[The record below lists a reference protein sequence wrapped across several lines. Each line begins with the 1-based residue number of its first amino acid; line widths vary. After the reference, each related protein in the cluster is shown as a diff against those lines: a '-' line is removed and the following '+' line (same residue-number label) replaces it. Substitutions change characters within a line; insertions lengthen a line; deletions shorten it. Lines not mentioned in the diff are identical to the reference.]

1 MKTNNKNVLV
11 VGGTGFIGYH
21 ICKKLIFQ
29 KYKVLSLSSKKPD
42 KNRIVKGVKYIIAD
56 IRNKK
61 KLKILDQKKINYVIN
76 LAGYIDHSG
85 NKKNLKTHIVGTKNL
100 ANKFLKS
107 DLRIFIQAGTSLEY
121 GKINSPQKENEKEK
135 PSSKYGKIKLRANL
149 YLERL
154 RKKFDFPYI
163 VLRIYQIYGPNQSI
177 NRLIPFI
184 ILSCLK
190 NSKFP
195 CTHGKQIRDFLYVD
209 DFVDLI
215 LKILNFK
222 KKIRGI
228 FNVGSNQPIKIKT
241 IINLINKKIGK
252 GIPLYGKADMRI
264 DEQMILYPSIK
275 KIRNIV
281 NWEAKFSLSMGLNKT
296 VEFYKKLFDRNEK
309 IKKS

>member
-11 VGGTGFIGYH
+11 VGGTGFTGYH

-42 KNRIVKGVKYIIAD
+42 KNRIVKGVKYITAD

-85 NKKNLKTHIVGTKNL
+85 NKKNLKTHILGTKNL

-121 GKINSPQKENEKEK
+121 GKINSPQKENKKEK
-135 PSSKYGKIKLRANL
+135 PLSKYGKTKYKANL
-149 YLERL
+149 YLESI
-154 RKKFDFPYI
+154 RKKFDFPY
-163 VLRIYQIYGPNQSI
+163 VTLRIYQIYGPNQGI
-177 NRLIPFI
+177 DRLIPFI

-195 CTHGKQIRDFLYVD
+195 CTHGEQIRDFLYVD
-209 DFVDLI
+209 DFVNLI
-215 LKILNFK
+215 LKILKSK
-222 KKIRGI
+222 KKIRGV
-228 FNVGSNQPIKIKT
+228 FNVGSNQPTKIKT
-241 IINLINKKIGK
+241 IINLINKKVGK
-252 GIPLYGKADMRI
+252 GIPLYGKAEMRK
-264 DEQMILYPSIK
+264 DEQMVLYPSIK
-275 KIRNIV
+275 KIKNIV
-281 NWEAKFSLSMGLNKT
+281 NWQVKFSLSTGLNKT
-296 VEFYKKLFDRNEK
+296 IKFYKNFF
-309 IKKS
+309 